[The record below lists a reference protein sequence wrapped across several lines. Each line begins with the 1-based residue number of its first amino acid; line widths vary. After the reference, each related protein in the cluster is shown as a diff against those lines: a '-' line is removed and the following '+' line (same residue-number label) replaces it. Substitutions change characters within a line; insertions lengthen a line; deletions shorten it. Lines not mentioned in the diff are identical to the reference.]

1 MVAPTTT
8 RSTLTRTDM
17 TPEQREKT
25 FDEIV
30 RQAHAER
37 ARVVGELLATA
48 LVGATAALARL
59 VAAAKAA
66 TVHTEPPPSHAL
78 RLRRQRA
85 AEARRGLL
93 LADVGR

>member
-1 MVAPTTT
+1 M
-8 RSTLTRTDM
+8 S
-17 TPEQREKT
+17 PEQREKT

-37 ARVVGELLATA
+37 ARVVGELLASA
-48 LVGATAALARL
+48 LVGSTAALARL
-59 VAAAKAA
+59 AAWAKAA
-66 TVHTEPPPSHAL
+66 FMRAEPPPSHAL

>member
-1 MVAPTTT
+1 MVASTSARP
-8 RSTLTRTDM
+8 TLTRTDM

-37 ARVVGELLATA
+37 ARVVGELLASA

-59 VAAAKAA
+59 VAAVKVAA
-66 TVHTEPPPSHAL
+66 ARTEPPPSHAL